1 MKNTKAHS
9 LFETIANDPKLLQ
22 WARGSIKYN
31 DTQRAAVEDFRFKL
45 VDNKVPHEFKTE
57 DCIQAFLLVAQ
68 MPYSA
73 AEQGHFIHME
83 VERLIKHSGFTLETA
98 GIEAQ
103 GAWDEWVAGTPTL

>member
-1 MKNTKAHS
+1 
-9 LFETIANDPKLLQ
+9 
-22 WARGSIKYN
+22 
-31 DTQRAAVEDFRFKL
+31 
-45 VDNKVPHEFKTE
+45 
-57 DCIQAFLLVAQ
+57 